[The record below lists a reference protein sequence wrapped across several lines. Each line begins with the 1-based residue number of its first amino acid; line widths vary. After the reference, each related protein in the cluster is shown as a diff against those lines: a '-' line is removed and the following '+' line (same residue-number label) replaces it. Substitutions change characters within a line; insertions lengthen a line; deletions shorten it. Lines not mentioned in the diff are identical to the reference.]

1 MQRTESW
8 GSEGLRFDCGSL
20 LSMKTPL
27 LNVWDDDLSEKL
39 KINKKIKIK
48 NVI

>member
-8 GSEGLRFDCGSL
+8 VSGELRFDCGSL
-20 LSMKTPL
+20 LSMKTLP

-39 KINKKIKIK
+39 KIYKKIKIK